1 MLRTMKMHLAR
12 AEVPTER
19 QEMAKFVKWRER
31 FAIVSPKGKR
41 KDLMTCGHSNSKF
54 MVNAKFLQ

>member
-1 MLRTMKMHLAR
+1 MLGTRKMHLAR

-19 QEMAKFVKWRER
+19 QEMAIFANWRER

-41 KDLMTCGHSNSKF
+41 DLMTCGHCDSKF

>member
-1 MLRTMKMHLAR
+1 MHLAR

-19 QEMAKFVKWRER
+19 QEMAMFVNWRER